1 MPNTTCKARDMQR
14 SHRLITYAFGECS
27 DEEQTR
33 FEAHLTHCVI
43 CATELESIA
52 LIQGAIDHRELDI
65 A

>member
-1 MPNTTCKARDMQR
+1 MTRTMPHTTCTERNT
-14 SHRLITYAFGECS
+14 LITYAYGECS

-52 LIQGAIDHRELDI
+52 LLQGAIDHMEPDR